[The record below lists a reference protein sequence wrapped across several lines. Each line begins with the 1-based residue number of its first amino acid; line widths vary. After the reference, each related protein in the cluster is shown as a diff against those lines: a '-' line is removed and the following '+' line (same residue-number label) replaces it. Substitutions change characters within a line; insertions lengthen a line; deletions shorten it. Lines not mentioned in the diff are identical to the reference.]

1 VGKTIKVIKLV
12 MDTKFKAALSP
23 TLKII
28 LLEGKELGRKGIYNS
43 KFTVI
48 YTFINNLNIT

>member
-1 VGKTIKVIKLV
+1 VIHCRWEKTIKVIKLV

-28 LLEGKELGRKGIYNS
+28 LLEGKELGKKRYI
-43 KFTVI
+43 
-48 YTFINNLNIT
+48 